1 MRRND
6 APRER
11 LSFTLNH
18 HTSTNG
24 EIIMTTKA
32 TINRTSRQAAD
43 QKLLDGVTKHEQA
56 ITSLSFGGTSYKPA
70 DIIAILQARIAS
82 ANTTLSTR
90 ATWQSAVLADKGER
104 TKTQP
109 IVSGVR
115 QGILL
120 MFAGAVDTL
129 ADFGLKPRKAP
140 AVRSPAEKAAATAK
154 AKATREARH
163 TMGSKQKASIKGTVT
178 VPATAPAANAPTA
191 ATVTPTATAA
201 GVPATTPRPPQ

>member
-1 MRRND
+1 
-6 APRER
+6 
-11 LSFTLNH
+11 
-18 HTSTNG
+18 
-24 EIIMTTKA
+24 MTTKA
-32 TINRTSRQAAD
+32 TTNRTNRQAAD

-56 ITSLSFGGTSYKPA
+56 ITSLTFGGTSYKPA

-90 ATWQSAVLADKGER
+90 ATWQSAVLADKGEL

-140 AVRSPAEKAAATAK
+140 AVRSPAEKAAASAK

-163 TMGSKQKASIKGTVT
+163 TMGSKQKASIKGAAPQAAPATLAAASAPITVT
-178 VPATAPAANAPTA
+178 AVAPATVAPIASATG
-191 ATVTPTATAA
+191 ATVTTS
-201 GVPATTPRPPQ
+201 RPPQ